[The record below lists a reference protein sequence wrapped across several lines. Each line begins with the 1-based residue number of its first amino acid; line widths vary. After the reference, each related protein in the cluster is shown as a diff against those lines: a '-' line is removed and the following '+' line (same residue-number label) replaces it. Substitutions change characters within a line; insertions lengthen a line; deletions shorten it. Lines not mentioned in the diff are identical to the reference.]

1 MYYSPLRFTLITSHT
16 LMTPLRVR
24 CRIAMIFGSAAEE
37 GDASNKPKALHLFNL
52 AAQQGHVPSLMQL
65 ADMHSRGVAVAR
77 SCNHAA
83 RLYKEVAEVGGSG
96 AMEMRRAQVRRRA
109 QPWVVRITFQ
119 LSVQVAK

>member
-1 MYYSPLRFTLITSHT
+1 
-16 LMTPLRVR
+16 
-24 CRIAMIFGSAAEE
+24 MIFGSAAEE

-119 LSVQVAK
+119 LSVQVAKCLRWGNHLAET

>member
-1 MYYSPLRFTLITSHT
+1 M
-16 LMTPLRVR
+16 V
-24 CRIAMIFGSAAEE
+24 FGSAAEE

-96 AMEMRRAQVRRRA
+96 AMEMRRAQVRRHGRVYCYYIPIQCTGSNMFSLRCHLLA
-109 QPWVVRITFQ
+109 ETY
-119 LSVQVAK
+119 